1 MVCCHVV
8 DMCTLA
14 SLMVTNTASQSSCL
28 NTMLP
33 QVMLGR
39 AANNWIKI
47 GNTRFVSTLG
57 LKERKIGVIG
67 LGNVGDALV
76 KNLQRTG

>member
-1 MVCCHVV
+1 MLLL
-8 DMCTLA
+8 CTLTGFSQ
-14 SLMVTNTASQSSCL
+14 SLMVTNTASQSPCL
-28 NTMLP
+28 HTMLP

-39 AANNWIKI
+39 RAHNWIKI

>member
-1 MVCCHVV
+1 
-8 DMCTLA
+8 
-14 SLMVTNTASQSSCL
+14 
-28 NTMLP
+28 MLP

>member
-1 MVCCHVV
+1 MLLICAL
-8 DMCTLA
+8 D
-14 SLMVTNTASQSSCL
+14 SLMVTKTASQSSCL
-28 NTMLP
+28 NRMLP
-33 QVMLGR
+33 QIMLGR
-39 AANNWIKI
+39 ATNNWIKI
-47 GNTRFVSTLG
+47 CSPRFVSTLG

>member
-1 MVCCHVV
+1 MGCHVV
-8 DMCTLA
+8 DMCTGC
-14 SLMVTNTASQSSCL
+14 SHGNQVSQSVILSQL
-28 NTMLP
+28 TMLP
-33 QVMLGR
+33 QVMLGQR

-47 GNTRFVSTLG
+47 CKPRFVSTLG

>member
-1 MVCCHVV
+1 
-8 DMCTLA
+8 
-14 SLMVTNTASQSSCL
+14 
-28 NTMLP
+28 MLP
-33 QVMLGR
+33 QVMLGQR

-47 GNTRFVSTLG
+47 CKPRFVSTLG